1 MNAHRTRFLW
11 FGVLGLILLAF
22 LAGAVFPGV
31 ISTWSSARAA
41 PGGATA
47 LTPGQ
52 QAAIQGAGQLL
63 LESSPDHFL
72 FLPAVMH

>member
-1 MNAHRTRFLW
+1 MKAHRTRFLW
-11 FGVLGLILLAF
+11 LGVLGLILLAF

-31 ISTWSSARAA
+31 ISSWSSAKAA
-41 PGGATA
+41 PGSTTA

-63 LESSPDHFL
+63 LGASPDHIL
-72 FLPAVMH
+72 FLPVVIR